1 MACARKSKKRPT
13 ISKPWGLAAKVTE
26 PLISASLARQAPNKT
41 HSCDL
46 VQVAGEC
53 IAKVTSDLQKVGILK
68 SVDMAKVKEQFA
80 KRETTDVFAE
90 DKFEECMK
98 LYADVFNVR
107 D

>member
-1 MACARKSKKRPT
+1 M
-13 ISKPWGLAAKVTE
+13 
-26 PLISASLARQAPNKT
+26 
-41 HSCDL
+41 
-46 VQVAGEC
+46 
-53 IAKVTSDLQKVGILK
+53 TSDLQKVGILK